1 MSAADPPFLSV
12 AALLTHS
19 VAVGTRLPAPVV
31 GCAVEPGAEEKAAAG
46 TPPASPPRSRYRAS
60 SAAASAA
67 PRAKRKAAQAGT
79 PAHPPSPRKW
89 SGKSCGDHAW
99 YLAAEDTLA
108 AGHPLDPRSAAR
120 HAALASAF
128 DAERVA
134 WWAAAWAGAAAGWR
148 GQGARAPQAV
158 AAAHAASHA
167 ASVDA
172 RVRTLPPLWTCTT
185 HVSLTAAMHAAA
197 AVPGAPPPPRPLR
210 GPARLPPLTLPRPG
224 ATLDVAPPAGLT
236 AGLAPPLPRDAAAR
250 ELAAREGAAAVA
262 TGGALARLAG
272 AGLAPPGGADPG
284 WVLPLALEAGV
295 LYVDAP
301 LPDAGGGDV
310 RSACAR
316 AAKKALVLHGA
327 RPCPRSPYYSAWTV
341 PDGGAGATIIVR
353 THVHGASGGAPGVRG
368 GDAAPVPTTIIARS
382 ELRGPS
388 PADAEEP
395 HPAAAAAAAVTAA
408 LRPGAAVVVA
418 HVGGG
423 GRVLR
428 YSSAPRGGGAAL
440 ARPLALLAAA
450 RAAAVSSGDGRYLW
464 VRAPGA
470 DASALLRAGGG
481 EGTERRPLPLASPLS
496 VGQTTDLHAAYAG
509 PPPALAPAP
518 PAPAAWRPAA
528 GGVAQVPHTWPPR
541 GSGSGG
547 KKNGAATTKRRA
559 GLPPPAAR
567 RGVASRPDLDA
578 PRGGGVAGAGAAF
591 AAGAGEGL

>member
-1 MSAADPPFLSV
+1 MTAADPPFLSA

-31 GCAVEPGAEEKAAAG
+31 GCATAPGEEEKAAAG
-46 TPPASPPRSRYRAS
+46 TPPPSPPRTSPAS
-60 SAAASAA
+60 SVSASAA
-67 PRAKRKAAQAGT
+67 PRAKRKAAQAGA
-79 PAHPPSPRKW
+79 PAHTHPLRKW
-89 SGKSCGDHAW
+89 SGKSAGDHAW

-108 AGHPLDPRSAAR
+108 AGHPLDTRAAAR
-120 HAALASAF
+120 HAALSAAF
-128 DAERVA
+128 DAERAA

-148 GQGARAPQAV
+148 GQAAKASEAV
-158 AAAHAASHA
+158 AAAHAAAHA
-167 ASVDA
+167 AAVDA
-172 RVRTLPPLWTCTT
+172 RVRTLPPLWTCVA
-185 HVSLTAAMHAAA
+185 HVSLTAALHAAA
-197 AVPGAPPPPRPLR
+197 AVPGAPPPARPLR

-224 ATLDVAPPAGLT
+224 TTLDVAPSPGLT

-250 ELAAREGAAAVA
+250 ELATRERAAAVV

-284 WVLPLALEAGV
+284 WVLPLTLQTGV

-301 LPDAGGGDV
+301 LPDAAGGDV

-316 AAKKALVLHGA
+316 AAKKALLVRGHGA
-327 RPCPRSPYYSAWTV
+327 RPCPRSPYYSAWTA
-341 PDGGAGATIIVR
+341 PDGGNGATIIVR
-353 THVHGASGGAPGVRG
+353 THVHGESGPVAGDTTTPRPTSVIVRC
-368 GDAAPVPTTIIARS
+368 
-382 ELRGPS
+382 ELRGAA

-395 HPAAAAAAAVTAA
+395 HPASAAAAAVTAA
-408 LRPGAAVVVA
+408 LRHGSSVVVA
-418 HVGGG
+418 HVGVG

-428 YSSAPRGGGAAL
+428 YSCAPRDGGAAL

-450 RAAAVSSGDGRYLW
+450 RAAAVAAGDGRYMW

-481 EGTERRPLPLASPLS
+481 DGSERSGALPLATPLAL
-496 VGQTTDLHAAYAG
+496 GHTTDLHAAYSG

-518 PAPAAWRPAA
+518 PAPAAWRPAS

-541 GSGSGG
+541 SSGG
-547 KKNGAATTKRRA
+547 KKQGAGSAKRRA

-567 RGVASRPDLDA
+567 RGVAARPDLDA
-578 PRGGGVAGAGAAF
+578 PRAGEVAGAGAAF